1 MGARGEHF
9 PGLSRQWAWSELSV
23 HVTADSFAVKSW
35 YCVPPLREAR
45 PNEGEQVS
53 TRKECA
59 TTTFMDENPHH
70 THAHTH
76 THKGCGNCG
85 KIIRVFFFLRK
96 RKKTHLRFKFRK
108 YEIFGSAVTLGPLGR
123 NNVV

>member
-23 HVTADSFAVKSW
+23 HVTADSFAVKSS

-45 PNEGEQVS
+45 PNEGDEAS

-59 TTTFMDENPHH
+59 TTTFMDKNPHL
-70 THAHTH
+70 TH
-76 THKGCGNCG
+76 TQEKVVAIVG
-85 KIIRVFFFLRK
+85 K
-96 RKKTHLRFKFRK
+96 
-108 YEIFGSAVTLGPLGR
+108 
-123 NNVV
+123 